1 MSTTTVSGTIPD
13 TDRIEDLP
21 EDGATAPST
30 IDTAELGKIL
40 LGRWPEARLAARK
53 RAEDPRFQSQSDQSF
68 ADQRNVTFEQLKL
81 LADAGPQ
88 YLGMPESVGGA
99 MSPGACASNAAIMS
113 RARNRNI
120 PAFQRKVPAS
130 SICCARS

>member
-1 MSTTTVSGTIPD
+1 MMSITSVSGTVPN

-21 EDGATAPST
+21 EDGATTPSG
-30 IDTAELGKIL
+30 IDTAELGAIL
-40 LGRWPEARLAARK
+40 LGRWPEARKAARE
-53 RAEDPRFQSQSDQSF
+53 RAKDPRFQSQYDQSF

-99 MSPGACASNAAIMS
+99 MSPGANLS
-113 RARNRNI
+113 
-120 PAFQRKVPAS
+120 AFEELVLADPSLQIKSGVQW
-130 SICCARS
+130 